1 QVVVSA
7 GGTREPLDPVRFL
20 GNRSSGRQGVALAV
34 AARDRGADVVLVAAH
49 LEVPSPA
56 GVRVVPVSTALEMSD
71 AMASEADDADVVI
84 MAAAVAD
91 YRPVAVSAGKIKK
104 EEAGDALSVELVR
117 NPDIL
122 QRLASDAAVPRA
134 DGTRRLVVG
143 FAAETEEDP
152 AELLRIGR
160 AKLARKGCDLLVL
173 NRVGW
178 AEGFA
183 TEGNTI
189 TVLGRS
195 GDTLAEASGSKEQ
208 VAHRILDVVGAP
220 TPQ

>member
-1 QVVVSA
+1 M
-7 GGTREPLDPVRFL
+7 
-20 GNRSSGRQGVALAV
+20 
-34 AARDRGADVVLVAAH
+34 
-49 LEVPSPA
+49 PSPA

-173 NRVGW
+173 NRVGGPR
-178 AEGFA
+178 ASPRRA
-183 TEGNTI
+183 T
-189 TVLGRS
+189 RS
-195 GDTLAEASGSKEQ
+195 RCSGGP
-208 VAHRILDVVGAP
+208 AIHLPRPPAP
-220 TPQ
+220 RSRSPIEFST